1 MTAPT
6 EMVPASYASAGTVLS
21 SPTDMRSVPTG
32 VIPEPATKQHVPLE
46 AVLQMLNSGAI
57 TEDDALSMLSPESIA
72 QLEQMVQSDTL

>member
-1 MTAPT
+1 MLG
-6 EMVPASYASAGTVLS
+6 VPAGL
-21 SPTDMRSVPTG
+21 M
-32 VIPEPATKQHVPLE
+32 PEPATNQHVPLE